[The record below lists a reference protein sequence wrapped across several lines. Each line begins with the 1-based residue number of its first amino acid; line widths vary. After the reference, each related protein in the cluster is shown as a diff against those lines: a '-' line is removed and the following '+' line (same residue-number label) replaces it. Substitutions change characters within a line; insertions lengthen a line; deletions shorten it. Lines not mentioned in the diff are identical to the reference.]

1 MRQEVKGVGK
11 DSVFPF
17 IVADNWYSPE
27 EEQLI
32 WKELDFYY
40 KPQNL
45 ESSALNS
52 AMENYEALS
61 NSWRI
66 YPMTIFNKEYLKY
79 STIVSSIQK
88 YLTPKFKQFVEDLMP
103 QGIQFKGA
111 DKIHTMISYYD
122 NSQEYK
128 PHYDSRQF
136 TSIIWFYKQPK
147 KFNGGDFVFPQI
159 NQTIECKHNR
169 MVFFPSYYLHSVTPL
184 SIEPENR
191 NKGLG
196 RFALTNFFHDC
207 K

>member
-40 KPQNL
+40 RPQNL
-45 ESSALNS
+45 ESSASNS
-52 AMENYEALS
+52 AIENHQVLS

-66 YPMTIFNKEYLKY
+66 YPMSIFDKQHLKF
-79 STIVSSIQK
+79 STIVSSVQK
-88 YLTPKFKQFVEDLMP
+88 YTTPKFKEFVENLMP

-111 DKIHTMISYYD
+111 NKIYTMISYYD
-122 NSQEYK
+122 DSQDYK
-128 PHYDSRQF
+128 PHYDSVQF

-169 MVFFPSYYLHSVTPL
+169 MVFFPSYYLHSVTPI
-184 SIEPENR
+184 SIEPHNR

-207 K
+207 R